1 MTALTPSRAPQ
12 AAPHH
17 QGRVFGSPWP
27 GVYATHME
35 SARHFGRHWHA
46 VYGVGLMEGGAQ
58 SSASGRGNVEAYA
71 GDVIM
76 CNPGEVHDGRPLGGP
91 SRRWR
96 MLYLEPAFM
105 AAVVADAPDNAL
117 AADIELTRPVA
128 HDARLRSALQ
138 RLLGRLQ
145 QWDHDHPANASRN
158 SADALACEESLVS
171 ACALLMHRHAVS
183 PVSPVTQSQASSAF
197 SPELHRARD
206 HLAADLLAPP
216 TLTELAR
223 TAGLSKFQL
232 LRHFQKS
239 FGLTPHAWLL
249 QQRSERAR
257 GLIRQGAGLAQAA
270 AACGFADQSHMTRL
284 FARQFGFT
292 PGAWQQAVGKTT
304 LQ

>member
-1 MTALTPSRAPQ
+1 MPSSFAP
-12 AAPHH
+12 PVH
-17 QGRVFGSPWP
+17 QSRVFGSPWA
-27 GVYATHME
+27 GVYATHIE

-46 VYGVGLMEGGAQ
+46 VYGVGLMEDGAQ
-58 SSASGRGNVEAYA
+58 SSASGRGHVDAYA

-96 MLYLEPAFM
+96 MLYFEPTVIASM
-105 AAVVADAPDNAL
+105 VADAPPSPHASQ
-117 AADIELTRPVA
+117 AADVELTHPVA
-128 HDARLRSALQ
+128 QDVRLRTALQ

-145 QWDHDHPANASRN
+145 QWDAGAGRSD
-158 SADALACEESLVS
+158 ADALACEESLVR
-171 ACALLMHRHAVS
+171 ACALLLHRHAA
-183 PVSPVTQSQASSAF
+183 SPVTHAQTLSPSSSSS

-206 HLAADLLAPP
+206 HLAADLLTPP
-216 TLTELAR
+216 TLTALAR

-232 LRHFQKS
+232 LRRFEKA

-249 QQRSERAR
+249 QQRAERAR
-257 GLIRQGAGLAQAA
+257 GLIRSGAGLAQAA

-284 FARQFGFT
+284 FARHFGFT
-292 PGAWQQAVGKTT
+292 PGAWQQAVAKTP

>member
-1 MTALTPSRAPQ
+1 MPSSPAPP
-12 AAPHH
+12 AH
-17 QGRVFGSPWP
+17 QGRVFGSPWA
-27 GVYATHME
+27 GVYATHIE

-46 VYGVGLMEGGAQ
+46 VYGVGLIEHGAQ
-58 SSASGRGNVEAYA
+58 SSASGRGHVDAYA

-96 MLYLEPAFM
+96 MLYLEPAVIASM
-105 AAVVADAPDNAL
+105 AADAPHATQ
-117 AADIELTRPVA
+117 AAGVELIYPVTQ
-128 HDARLRSALQ
+128 DGRLRTALQ
-138 RLLGRLQ
+138 CLFGRLQ
-145 QWDHDHPANASRN
+145 RWDAGEGRSG
-158 SADALACEESLVS
+158 ADALACEESLVR
-171 ACALLMHRHAVS
+171 ACALLLHRHAV
-183 PVSPVTQSQASSAF
+183 VPVTHARLSSSSSPSSPT
-197 SPELHRARD
+197 SPELQRARD

-216 TLTELAR
+216 ALTELAH

-232 LRHFQKS
+232 LRRFEKA

-249 QQRSERAR
+249 QQRAERAR
-257 GLIRQGAGLAQAA
+257 SLIRGGGGLAQVA

-292 PGAWQQAVGKTT
+292 PGAWQQAVARSPRKPP

>member
-1 MTALTPSRAPQ
+1 MPSAS
-12 AAPHH
+12 ASASASSAH
-17 QGRVFGSPWP
+17 QGRVFGSPWA
-27 GVYATHME
+27 GIYATQME

-46 VYGVGLMEGGAQ
+46 VYGVGLMEQGAQ
-58 SSASGRGNVEAYA
+58 SSASGRGPVDAYA

-96 MLYLEPAFM
+96 MLYFEPAVI
-105 AAVVADAPDNAL
+105 ASLVADAEDTSRAT
-117 AADIELTRPVA
+117 DIELTRPVA
-128 HDARLRSALQ
+128 QDVRLRTALQ
-138 RLLGRLQ
+138 HLLGHLQ
-145 QWDHDHPANASRN
+145 QWDAGAGRRG
-158 SADALACEESLVS
+158 ADPLACEEALVR
-171 ACALLMHRHAVS
+171 ACALLLHRHAVS
-183 PVSPVTQSQASSAF
+183 PVTQSQVSSSTSPS

-206 HLAADLLAPP
+206 HLAADLLATP

-232 LRHFQKS
+232 LRRFERA

-249 QQRSERAR
+249 QQRAERAR
-257 GLIRQGAGLAQAA
+257 GLIRSGAGLAQAA

-292 PGAWQQAVGKTT
+292 PGAWQQAMAKSS

>member
-1 MTALTPSRAPQ
+1 MPSS
-12 AAPHH
+12 AAPPAH
-17 QGRVFGSPWP
+17 QGRVFGSPWA
-27 GVYATHME
+27 GIYATQME

-46 VYGVGLMEGGAQ
+46 VYGVGLMEQGAQ
-58 SSASGRGNVEAYA
+58 SSASGRGLVNAYA

-96 MLYLEPAFM
+96 MLYFEPAVI
-105 AAVVADAPDNAL
+105 ASLVADAPGSSL
-117 AADIELTRPVA
+117 ATDIELTRPVTQ
-128 HDARLRSALQ
+128 DVRLRTALQ
-138 RLLGRLQ
+138 HLLGRLQ
-145 QWDHDHPANASRN
+145 QWDAGAGRSGV
-158 SADALACEESLVS
+158 DALACEESLVR
-171 ACALLMHRHAVS
+171 ACALLLHRHI
-183 PVSPVTQSQASSAF
+183 VSPVTPSQVSSHTSALSSS
-197 SPELHRARD
+197 SPELLRARD
-206 HLAADLLAPP
+206 YLAADLLAPP

-232 LRHFQKS
+232 LRRFEKA

-249 QQRSERAR
+249 QKRAERAR
-257 GLIRQGAGLAQAA
+257 SLIRSGAGLAQVA

-292 PGAWQQAVGKTT
+292 PGAWQQAMNKTP